1 MPIESIVMPKWG
13 LAMEEGSLTKWA
25 VAPGQT
31 VSKGQEIADIET
43 TKIANAFE
51 SPTSGVIR
59 RLVAPEGETLPVG
72 ALLAVVADKSVPD
85 SEVDAFIKRFQAEFT
100 PTEKSGGGGPLTKT
114 VEAGGLSVRTL
125 SVGEGAGAPVLLLHG
140 FGSDLMSWLFN
151 QEALA
156 EGRAVHA
163 FDLPGHG
170 GTSKAIA
177 AGGVADLAVV
187 TIGVMDAL
195 GLEKAHLVGHSLG
208 GAIATYLALTQPHRV
223 ASVSL
228 IAPAGLGPE
237 INMGFIE
244 GFVGESR
251 ARKLKA
257 VLQDLVVDPNLISA
271 DMVEDVLK
279 FKRLDGAEAAL
290 RLIADANFSG
300 GLQKTILRS
309 ELAAARAPIA
319 IIVGEEDRIIP
330 PSHAEGLPASIQVIR
345 LAGAGHIPHMEKSAA
360 VNEAIKA
367 NIARAE

>member
-13 LAMEEGSLTKWA
+13 LAMEEGALTKWA

-31 VSKGQEIADIET
+31 ISKGQEIADIET

-72 ALLAVVADKSVPD
+72 ALLAVVADTSVPD
-85 SEVDAFIKRFQAEFT
+85 AEVDAFIEKFQAEFT
-100 PTEKSGGGGPLTKT
+100 PPEKAGGGGPLTKM

-125 SVGEGAGAPVLLLHG
+125 SVGEGAGTPVLLLHG

-170 GTSKAIA
+170 GSSKAIA
-177 AGGVADLAVV
+177 ASGVADLAAV

-208 GAIATYLALTQPHRV
+208 GAIATFVAATQPSRA

-244 GFVGESR
+244 GFIGESR
-251 ARKLKA
+251 ARKLKG

-290 RLIADANFSG
+290 RLIAEAHFSG
-300 GLQKTILRS
+300 GSQKTILRS
-309 ELAAARAPIA
+309 ELSAVRAPIA
-319 IIVGEEDRIIP
+319 IIVGEEDRVIP
-330 PSHAEGLPASIQVIR
+330 PSHADGLPASIQVTR
-345 LAGAGHIPHMEKSAA
+345 LPGAGHIPHMEKSAG